1 MENKVD
7 YTFTRADVE
16 RIVGQA
22 ITDKQWEVMAS
33 ELEDALDYYFND
45 EIPRL
50 WGDIDSIIAEDSKH
64 D

>member
-1 MENKVD
+1 MENKAE
-7 YTFTRADVE
+7 YTFTKEHVE
-16 RIVGQA
+16 LAVGQE

-33 ELEDALDYYFND
+33 ELEDALDYYFWE

-50 WGDIDSIIAEDSKH
+50 WADIETLVEQDSKY

>member
-1 MENKVD
+1 MENKAE
-7 YTFTRADVE
+7 YTFTQEQVE
-16 RIVGQA
+16 LAVGQE

-33 ELEDALDYYFND
+33 ELEDALDYYFWE

-50 WGDIDSIIAEDSKH
+50 WADIETLVEQDSKY

>member
-1 MENKVD
+1 MENKAE
-7 YTFTRADVE
+7 YTFTKEQVE
-16 RIVGQA
+16 LAVGQE

-33 ELEDALDYYFND
+33 ELEDALNYYFWE

-50 WGDIDSIIAEDSKH
+50 WADIETLVEQDSKY